1 MAFLTVYVEE
11 SENVNNRRSQKYTT
25 FLCKTVNL
33 QHNISYVGTGKI
45 WHSQALSIIFIYNKE
60 VISVWMSDHN
70 S

>member
-1 MAFLTVYVEE
+1 MPGFISKKRLWVYVEE

-45 WHSQALSIIFIYNKE
+45 
-60 VISVWMSDHN
+60 
-70 S
+70 